1 MSNSNNKKEVQQS
14 TEEVAEI
21 VRGIIRQV
29 FTKIKSEE
37 VGEVSVPF
45 PPNSKFEEI
54 NEIVEH
60 LCNYH
65 LNGLIAVPVFTD
77 IQDEELCFYPVD
89 NLDKVDVDE
98 DNMTKPPDS
107 IIYLMDKGV
116 IDV

>member
-14 TEEVAEI
+14 TEEVAKI
-21 VRGIIRQV
+21 VKDIVSQV

-65 LNGLIAVPVFTD
+65 LNRLIDVPVFTY
-77 IQDEELCFYPVD
+77 IQDEELIFYPGY

-98 DNMTKPPDS
+98 DDLTKPPES
-107 IIYLMDKGV
+107 VIYLMDKGV